1 MINYSIYSYYCY
13 YTIAN
18 NLNYI
23 LYNLNFSTIIIILGT
38 ITGELH
44 NGWIDVQWDHGG
56 SNSYRMGAEG
66 KYDLRLAPNY
76 DPDLVK
82 STTLTTST
90 TCQQL
95 SPTSSIAVTNTT
107 DSIVAKG
114 SVSASNM
121 MFPGIYS
128 LIN

>member
-1 MINYSIYSYYCY
+1 MAKVLS
-13 YTIAN
+13 
-18 NLNYI
+18 LFDKLLL
-23 LYNLNFSTIIIILGT
+23 LYNIIIIVIILGT

>member
-1 MINYSIYSYYCY
+1 LS
-13 YTIAN
+13 
-18 NLNYI
+18 LFDKLLL
-23 LYNLNFSTIIIILGT
+23 LYNIIIIVIILGT